1 MKVKILIFSL
11 LTIAGCIQ
19 TSSNPV
25 RVVLDKDEVHRGE
38 PVTVR
43 LYVAHNDSI
52 APAFHLVVRQNDT
65 LNIPIDENDN
75 DCGVI
80 QIVGR
85 NLGIN
90 EYNGFVEILDPSNE
104 IKTYNY
110 TIRFKVIE
118 TAK

>member
-1 MKVKILIFSL
+1 
-11 LTIAGCIQ
+11 
-19 TSSNPV
+19 
-25 RVVLDKDEVHRGE
+25 
-38 PVTVR
+38 
-43 LYVAHNDSI
+43 
-52 APAFHLVVRQNDT
+52 

-104 IKTYNY
+104 RKTYNY

-118 TAK
+118 TVK